1 MTKLSNTIIKVKDIE
16 ISIKETNEADYICL
30 TDIARYKNPDEPKDV
45 IKNWL
50 RLHNTIEYLG
60 IWEQLYNPNFKGV
73 EFDSFLKES
82 GTNAFTLS
90 ATKWIESTNAIGITS
105 KSWRYGG
112 TYAHTDIAFKFAS
125 WISAEFEL
133 YLIKDYQR
141 LKTDE
146 ARLQQIEW
154 NTKRELAKINYQIHT
169 DAIKEFIIPQK
180 LTSSQINFAY
190 ASEADILNVALFG
203 MTAKDWRN
211 NNPDLKG
218 NIRDNTDILHLIVL
232 VNIESM
238 NAELIKQGLSQ
249 KDRLSYLNK
258 MAIEQMTSLIKS
270 QEITKLNEKLL
281 PSLENKNK

>member
-1 MTKLSNTIIKVKDIE
+1 MSKTTIQVKGFE
-16 ISIKETNEADYICL
+16 ISVKETKEADYICL

-73 EFDSFLKES
+73 EFDTFLKEA

-90 ATKWIESTNAIGITS
+90 AKKWIESTNAIGITS
-105 KSWRYGG
+105 KSGRYGG

-169 DAIKEFIIPQK
+169 DAIQEHIIPKK
-180 LTSSQINFAY
+180 LTLSQINFAY
-190 ASEADILNVALFG
+190 ASEADMLNVALFG
-203 MTAKDWRN
+203 ITSKEWRD
-211 NNPDLKG
+211 NNPELKG
-218 NIRDNTDILHLIVL
+218 NMRDHTDILHLIVL

-249 KDRLSYLNK
+249 KDRLAYLNN
-258 MAIEQMTSLIKS
+258 MAIEQMTSLVKN
-270 QEITKLNEKLL
+270 QKITKLNEKLL
-281 PSLENKNK
+281 PSLEDKNK